1 MTWEAILLC
10 EFVVPQNAIASYYS
24 EFYLYAPAY
33 AEAIDLSEIS
43 DTAYTL
49 KKHAKPLPYLPTS
62 LVKTE
67 PTRGGFGEYF
77 QGWYLSDGSADGDW
91 GERVEFPA
99 YFEQDTI
106 ILYAR
111 FGEQRVQDGKAWGRD
126 FELDANG
133 EALDVTFKNGRA
145 VYFRFTAPRS
155 GSLNLLYDGLTSD
168 EFYLQTD
175 DVLGR
180 GVRCTLRLRQSAKL
194 VL

>member
-49 KKHAKPLPYLPTS
+49 KKDGETVAVFTDS
-62 LVKTE
+62 LVKIRADVRGVRDIFRAGISATE
-67 PTRGGFGEYF
+67 ARTATG
-77 QGWYLSDGSADGDW
+77 A
-91 GERVEFPA
+91 ERVEFPA

-106 ILYAR
+106 TLYAR

-133 EALDVTFKNGRA
+133 EALDVTVLKTAGRSISALPRREAA
-145 VYFRFTAPRS
+145 VS
-155 GSLNLLYDGLTSD
+155 IC
-168 EFYLQTD
+168 
-175 DVLGR
+175 
-180 GVRCTLRLRQSAKL
+180 CTT
-194 VL
+194 V

>member
-49 KKHAKPLPYLPTS
+49 KKDGETVAVFTDS

-67 PTRGGFGEYF
+67 PTCEGSGYF

-99 YFEQDTI
+99 YFEQDAIT
-106 ILYAR
+106 LYAR

-133 EALDVTFKNGRA
+133 EALDVTFKTAGRSISALPRREAA
-145 VYFRFTAPRS
+145 VS
-155 GSLNLLYDGLTSD
+155 IC
-168 EFYLQTD
+168 
-175 DVLGR
+175 
-180 GVRCTLRLRQSAKL
+180 CTT
-194 VL
+194 V